1 MEEKKDSNKLV
12 FSIRIQYTVIV
23 RGGQER
29 GDTMETTITLGNT
42 YDIKYLDGVDT
53 VSKEIS
59 PVKGYVKSF
68 ELRNLKNSPIYH
80 AILNILENGSAILI
94 AKYTTYSGV
103 KNKYTCYYDC
113 DHREII
119 DSDDSTLREKRYFL
133 QLS

>member
-1 MEEKKDSNKLV
+1 MKP
-12 FSIRIQYTVIV
+12 
-23 RGGQER
+23 
-29 GDTMETTITLGNT
+29 TITLGNT
-42 YDIKYLDGVDT
+42 YDVKYLDENNNGILCT
-53 VSKEIS
+53 EII
-59 PVKGYVKSF
+59 PVEGNVKSF
-68 ELRNLKNSPIYH
+68 ELWNDRGIPIYH

-119 DSDDSTLREKRYFL
+119 DSDDSTLREKRYFS